1 MIKCWISF
9 IRITN
14 QANAIAAVIQDASY
28 EAAILIDATHHLTDD
43 ENRAL
48 FKTLNRVAAK
58 TIAICDPITQEKR
71 KSYLEVWTRDV
82 GNSNSRRK
90 VIHLPFKYELS
101 NGETGNGS
109 HLTEE
114 NALEI
119 MSHGEVELRY
129 SKKDEYL
136 VDELNKMEISKEV
149 KIQII
154 ENEIAAHLNGQY
166 LLEMRYRVSKKI
178 GASPDELKAITDE
191 LTKLAAKLDE
201 WETVKSELEKE
212 SK

>member
-1 MIKCWISF
+1 MSEDKL
-9 IRITN
+9 
-14 QANAIAAVIQDASY
+14 AIEQEEYCGAMEEMFQS
-28 EAAILIDATHHLTDD
+28 
-43 ENRAL
+43 
-48 FKTLNRVAAK
+48 
-58 TIAICDPITQEKR
+58 ITQEKR

-136 VDELNKMEISKEV
+136 VDELNKMGLIK
-149 KIQII
+149 
-154 ENEIAAHLNGQY
+154 
-166 LLEMRYRVSKKI
+166 
-178 GASPDELKAITDE
+178 
-191 LTKLAAKLDE
+191 
-201 WETVKSELEKE
+201 
-212 SK
+212 